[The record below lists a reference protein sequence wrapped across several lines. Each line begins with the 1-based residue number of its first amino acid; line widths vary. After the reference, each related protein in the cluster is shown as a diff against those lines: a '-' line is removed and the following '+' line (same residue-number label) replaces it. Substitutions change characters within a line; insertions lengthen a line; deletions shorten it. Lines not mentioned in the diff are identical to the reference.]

1 MNPAMT
7 RKETEIRP
15 YNFMGIQ
22 IYNSLS
28 GKKQE
33 FVPAS
38 GKDVRMYTC
47 GVTVYDRSHIGHA
60 RSLYVF
66 DVIRRYLKF
75 REYNVVFVRNIT
87 DIDDKIIDRAQ
98 ETKRQAQ
105 EVSEEQIRNYEQD
118 LKDLGI
124 LPGDVEPKAT
134 DNIPDMIR
142 HIQGLIDKSFAYAIA
157 GGDVYFDV
165 RAFKDYGK
173 LSGQSI
179 DKMHE
184 AVRIEKDSQKRDPLD
199 FVLWKASKPGEPSWE
214 SPWGPGRPGWHI
226 ECSCM
231 SMKHLH
237 TQTLDIHAG
246 GRDLI
251 FPHHENE
258 IAQSEA
264 LTGLP
269 FAKYWIH
276 HGLLTING
284 QKMAKSSGNFI
295 TIQDAL
301 AKYTPDELKMF
312 FLFSHYASN
321 IDFSDDKMLEAR
333 KALGKFDVLFYRA
346 SGLLKD
352 KQHEP
357 VQAGFVSKYK
367 HEFIEAMD
375 DDFNTPKALAALF
388 NLINDTNIYID
399 QNGEDPNYLGVIYHA
414 VDVLENLA
422 RNIFGLFLQEKEK
435 ELTGELQALIK
446 ERAQAR
452 ELKNF
457 KRSDELRLI
466 LKEKGVAVEDSK
478 NGQTWRWI

>member
-1 MNPAMT
+1 MA
-7 RKETEIRP
+7 
-15 YNFMGIQ
+15 IQ

-28 GKKQE
+28 GKKEE
-33 FVPAS
+33 FVPVS
-38 GKDVRMYTC
+38 GNDVKMYTC

-75 REYNVVFVRNIT
+75 RGFNVRFVRNIT
-87 DIDDKIIDRAQ
+87 DIDDKIIDRAI
-98 ETKRQAQ
+98 ETKRTAGD
-105 EVSEEQIRNYEQD
+105 VSEEQIQFYY
-118 LKDLGI
+118 KDLHALGVSA
-124 LPGDVEPKAT
+124 GDVEPKAT
-134 DNIPDMIR
+134 ENIPDMII
-142 HIQGLIDKSFAYAIA
+142 HIQGLIQRGCAYAVK

-184 AVRIEKDSQKRDPLD
+184 VVRIEKDSNKKDPLD
-199 FVLWKASKPGEPSWE
+199 FVLWKASKPGEPVWD

-231 SMKHLH
+231 SMKHLQ

-258 IAQSEA
+258 LAQSEA
-264 LTGLP
+264 LTKLP

-284 QKMAKSSGNFI
+284 QKMSKSLGNFI
-295 TIQDAL
+295 TIEQAL
-301 AKYTPDELKMF
+301 KQYSADEIKMF
-312 FLFSHYASN
+312 FLFSHYVSN
-321 IDFSDDKMLEAR
+321 IDFSDEKVLEAR
-333 KALGKFDVLFYRA
+333 KALNKFDVLFYRA
-346 SGLLKD
+346 AGLLKD
-352 KQHEP
+352 KNVQP
-357 VQAGFVSKYK
+357 VQAGFISKYK
-367 HEFIEAMD
+367 NEFIEAMD

-388 NLINDTNIYID
+388 NLINDTNIFID
-399 QNGEDPNYLGVIYHA
+399 QNSDDPNYLGVIYHA

-422 RNIFGLFLQEKEK
+422 RNIFGLFLQEKDK
-435 ELTGELQALIK
+435 ALSAELEALLE
-446 ERAQAR
+446 ERVAAR
-452 ELKNF
+452 KAKDF
-457 KRSDELRLI
+457 KRSDELRVL
-466 LKEKGVAVEDSK
+466 LKEKGVAVEDGKS
-478 NGQTWRWI
+478 GQTWRWI